1 MNLCTLTKTSGFQNA
16 VIASQ
21 IIIFLNCI
29 TVVMQQIHAFVKE
42 RERGRGVMNRIF
54 KKKYFYLDEY
64 SKIKSKSFKFKNFN
78 LQNVLFPPPL
88 VGRHC
93 ALDSK

>member
-29 TVVMQQIHAFVKE
+29 TVVMQQIPAFV
-42 RERGRGVMNRIF
+42 RERGRGDEQDFF
-54 KKKYFYLDEY
+54 KEYFYLDKY
-64 SKIKSKSFKFKNFN
+64 AKIKSKSFKFKNFN
-78 LQNVLFPPPL
+78 LQNVLFPPPP
-88 VGRHC
+88 
-93 ALDSK
+93 